1 MIEKQQIII
10 SYYRQGLSMRE
21 IARMM
26 KLNRKTVKRYI
37 KGYQKERQEGYGVM
51 QAPSYDSSNRGK
63 KKLTKAVTDAID
75 QVLRMNAIKR
85 SQGQSKQCM
94 AGTDIHEFLVA
105 SGHQLSYRTVI
116 RYIQERKASNSEVF
130 IRQQYKPGHDCEFD
144 WGNVVLK
151 IGGKIKHLML
161 AIFTLCYSNYRWAM
175 LFYREDMPSFLDAHV
190 KYLDSIGG
198 VPFTMIYDNMKVAVA
213 RYAIRNV
220 DKKPTEDLLKISTYY
235 QFNYRFCNAR
245 RGNEKGHVEK
255 SVGYVRRKA
264 FSQVCEFDTL
274 RQANE
279 HLATELRRL
288 NNKSVKG
295 QSKSIIEN
303 FELESQSFAS
313 LPGSKYEIS
322 IVARCKIDKYHTIQI
337 DTNHYS
343 VPEQIQSQVAN
354 VKIYPTS
361 IQILD
366 AKNNVAADHER
377 KHAKGQWIIDINHY
391 WKSLRKKPG
400 ALQSSVALNQAD
412 ELIRHIFK
420 KYFQA
425 RPRDFIEIISYCRT
439 NQIALRQLETTLE
452 KNQRICLDSTPNCEK
467 IVFMLQES
475 QRQEKPPSNQNA
487 ASESMST
494 VIAEQCTQQLQQI
507 QNLILSQH

>member
-1 MIEKQQIII
+1 MIEKQQIIV
-10 SYYRQGLSMRE
+10 SYFRQGLSMRE
-21 IARMM
+21 IARTM

-37 KGYQKERQEGYGVM
+37 KGYQSERQEVDGVV
-51 QAPSYDSSNRGK
+51 QAPSYDSSKRSK
-63 KKLTKAVTDAID
+63 KKLTKAVIDAID
-75 QVLRMNAIKR
+75 QALRMNVIKR

-94 AGTDIHEFLVA
+94 AGTDIHEFLMA
-105 SGHQLSYRTVI
+105 SGHQVSYRTVM
-116 RYIQERKASNSEVF
+116 RYIQERKTSNSEVY
-130 IRQQYKPGHDCEFD
+130 IRQQYNPGHDCEFD

-161 AIFTLCYSNYRWAM
+161 AIFTLCYSNHRWAM

-190 KYLDSIGG
+190 KYFDSIGG

-220 DKKPTEDLLKISTYY
+220 DKKPTENLLKISTYY

-245 RGNEKGHVEK
+245 KGNEKGHVEK

-264 FSQVCEFDTL
+264 FSQICEFDTL

-279 HLATELRRL
+279 HLATQLCRL
-288 NNKSVKG
+288 NKKSVKG

-303 FELESQSFAS
+303 FELESQYFTG
-313 LPGSKYEIS
+313 LPGSRYEIC
-322 IVARCKIDKYHTIQI
+322 VAARCKIDKYHTIQI

-377 KHAKGQWIIDINHY
+377 KQAKGQWVIDINHY
-391 WKSLRKKPG
+391 WKNLRKKPG

-412 ELIRHIFK
+412 QLVRHIFM
-420 KYFQA
+420 KYFLSS
-425 RPRDFIEIISYCRT
+425 PRDFIEIIFYCRT
-439 NQIALRQLETTLE
+439 NQITLRQLETTLE
-452 KNQRICLDSTPNCEK
+452 KHQSICSNSAPHCEK
-467 IVFMLQES
+467 IIFLLQES
-475 QRQEKPPSNQNA
+475 QRQEKPPSNHA
-487 ASESMST
+487 ASESMSA

-507 QNLILSQH
+507 QNLILS